1 MFAVKSL
8 VLVAAC
14 VAACVA
20 ASSPLDNNANVRLL
34 QRVYSEC
41 VAKEAGMASC
51 LKARAVAFLDKVS
64 RMDTVPL
71 MDGLAVVRPPSAAV
85 ERQGKA
91 LNEVEL
97 EAASDATLTDLVV
110 QRVSSFFNGR
120 TLQLQLPNVS
130 QQDVQ
135 RSLEEGNFIKS
146 HLCRHSNLLF
156 WMQLFFHVAENLT
169 D

>member
-1 MFAVKSL
+1 MFLKSVLL
-8 VLVAAC
+8 VTA

-20 ASSPLDNNANVRLL
+20 ASPLEANANMRLL

-41 VAKEAGMASC
+41 AAKEGGVAPC

-64 RMDTVPL
+64 RMDSVPL
-71 MDGLAVVRPPSAAV
+71 ADGLAVVRAPGANL

-91 LNEVEL
+91 LTENEL

-110 QRVSSFFNGR
+110 QRVSQFFNGR

-135 RSLEEGNFIKS
+135 RSLEEGKNK
-146 HLCRHSNLLF
+146 LF
-156 WMQLFFHVAENLT
+156 S
-169 D
+169 